1 MFFLLKYVPTALSV
15 INTLR
20 KIIDS
25 ANKKHDLLKNKTI
38 TKSDQ
43 DAIDAQS
50 KAITS
55 GSYALF
61 DIAVSFLPE
70 DMSSLIDESEAR
82 ELIEELQNICFS
94 VVSFLEKL
102 TKAIKQ

>member
-1 MFFLLKYVPTALSV
+1 MFLILKYVPTALSV
-15 INTLR
+15 VNTLK

-25 ANKKHDLLKNKTI
+25 ANKKHELLKNKTI
-38 TKSDQ
+38 SKSDQ
-43 DAIDAQS
+43 DTIDAQS

-70 DMSSLIDESEAR
+70 DMSNLIDESEAR
-82 ELIEELQNICFS
+82 DLIEELQNICFS
-94 VVSFLEKL
+94 IVSFVEKL